1 MKKLKVVVI
10 DDEML
15 IRKLI
20 RMKIDTKRLNL
31 EIVGEYANGA
41 SALQDLEEIK
51 PDIVISDICMPE
63 ADGLL
68 FSEECVKRFPEIK
81 IILVTGYDDFEYAR
95 RSIKAGVFDY
105 ILKPVQEEELNA
117 SLERAVNEIL
127 KSCDEKE
134 RQKQFLREMNLN
146 KAALRDIYLND
157 ILSKNQNIEDMKE
170 KLLDYGIDIDSNTAK
185 GLQLGLL
192 VVEEGFYE
200 PEIVLQIIEETKTFF
215 QSDEGIIVLKDLWNR
230 IVIISECME
239 MPFVECLDIL
249 NSLIKTKYKCHL
261 FMGVSKKFSGWKEVH
276 IAYLDALEFIQDRR
290 MEKNRNGTADFAE
303 WENIKNIIE
312 KGNIEEIQKQGE
324 MLLNS
329 ENMNLE
335 EENQR
340 LQKRFQ
346 KLCIDLEVNQEHIL
360 FLKELSWVYTE
371 EQIKY
376 CVNNILTELAIRKKI
391 SSQENNSETVE
402 NVLVYMLHH
411 IGEDLSL
418 NLLAEKFCLS
428 RCYLSKMIK
437 SFTGKKYVELQSDIR
452 LRNLL
457 EMIHTTNMKDY
468 DIGNMIGIQD
478 PHYLSIW
485 FKKMMGCSITEYR
498 KCIDEKTK

>member
-1 MKKLKVVVI
+1 MKKLRVIVI

-20 RMKIDTKRLNL
+20 RMKIDTKRLNP
-31 EIVGEYANGA
+31 EIVGEYANGMT
-41 SALQDLEEIK
+41 ALKSLEETK

-117 SLERAVNEIL
+117 SLQRAANEIL
-127 KSCDEKE
+127 KICSEKE
-134 RQKQFLREMNLN
+134 KQQQFLREMKLN

-170 KLLDYGIDIDSNTAK
+170 KLLEYGIDIEGNAAK
-185 GLQLGLL
+185 GLQLGLI
-192 VVEEGFYE
+192 VAEEGFYE
-200 PEIVLQIIEETKTFF
+200 PEMVLQIMEETKTFF

-230 IVIISECME
+230 IVIISECMA
-239 MPFVECLDIL
+239 MPFEECMDIL
-249 NSLIKTKYKCHL
+249 QSLIKAKYKCHL
-261 FMGVSKKFSGWKEVH
+261 FMGISKKFSGWKEVH
-276 IAYLDALEFIQDRR
+276 KAYLDALEFIQNRR
-290 MEKNRNGTADFAE
+290 MEKMKDETSDFTE
-303 WENIKNIIE
+303 WANIKNIIE
-312 KGNIEEIQKQGE
+312 KGNIEEVQELGE
-324 MLLNS
+324 LLLHNEDMNS
-329 ENMNLE
+329 EEMHQNL
-335 EENQR
+335 R
-340 LQKRFQ
+340 RKFQ
-346 KLCIDLEVNQEHIL
+346 KLCIDLEVNQNDIL
-360 FLKELSWVYTE
+360 FLKEISWVYTK
-371 EQIKY
+371 EQMEY
-376 CVNNILTELAIRKKI
+376 CIRNILTELTVRKKI
-391 SSQENNSETVE
+391 TSREHNSETVE

-428 RCYLSKMIK
+428 SSYLSKLIK
-437 SFTGKKYVELQSDIR
+437 NFTGKKYVELQSDIR

>member
-1 MKKLKVVVI
+1 MKKLRVIVI

-31 EIVGEYANGA
+31 EIVGEYANGMT
-41 SALQDLEEIK
+41 ALKSLEETK

-117 SLERAVNEIL
+117 SLQRAANEIL
-127 KSCDEKE
+127 KICSEKE
-134 RQKQFLREMNLN
+134 KQQQFLREMKLN
-146 KAALRDIYLND
+146 RAALRDIYLND

-170 KLLDYGIDIDSNTAK
+170 KLLEYGIDIEGSAAK
-185 GLQLGLL
+185 GLQLGLI
-192 VVEEGFYE
+192 VAKEGFYE
-200 PEIVLQIIEETKTFF
+200 PEMVRQIMEETKTFF

-239 MPFVECLDIL
+239 MPFAECLDIL
-249 NSLIKTKYKCHL
+249 KSLITAKYNCHL
-261 FMGVSKKFSGWKEVH
+261 FLGISKKFSGWKEVH
-276 IAYLDALEFIQDRR
+276 KAYLDALEFIQNRR
-290 MEKNRNGTADFAE
+290 MEKMKNETSDFTE
-303 WENIKNIIE
+303 WENIKNAIE
-312 KGNIEEIQKQGE
+312 KGNIEEVQDLGE
-324 MLLNS
+324 LLLHI
-329 ENMNLE
+329 ENINLE
-335 EENQR
+335 EMNQS
-340 LQKRFQ
+340 LQRKFQ
-346 KLCIDLEVNQEHIL
+346 KLCIDLEVNQNDIL
-360 FLKELSWVYTE
+360 FLKEISWAYTK
-371 EQIKY
+371 EQMEYCIK
-376 CVNNILTELAIRKKI
+376 NILTELTVRKKI
-391 SSQENNSETVE
+391 TSREHNSETVE

-428 RCYLSKMIK
+428 SSYLSKLIK
-437 SFTGKKYVELQSDIR
+437 NFTGKKYVELQSDIR
-452 LRNLL
+452 LCNLL

-485 FKKMMGCSITEYR
+485 FKKMMGSSITEYR
-498 KCIDEKTK
+498 KCVSEKTK